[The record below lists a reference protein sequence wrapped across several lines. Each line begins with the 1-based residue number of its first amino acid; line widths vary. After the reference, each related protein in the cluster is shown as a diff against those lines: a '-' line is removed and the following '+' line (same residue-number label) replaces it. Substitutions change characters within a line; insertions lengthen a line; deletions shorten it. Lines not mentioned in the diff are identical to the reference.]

1 VGTEAN
7 VMEASVKWIRDW
19 SRPPLWFGSS
29 SLLEACLLY
38 HHLTPLTTI
47 FFHGSL
53 FFLALQLI
61 GAFDF
66 CPYDL

>member
-1 VGTEAN
+1 MGTGAN

-29 SLLEACLLY
+29 SLLQACCTNTRRL
-38 HHLTPLTTI
+38 LTTI
-47 FFHGSL
+47 FSYGSL
-53 FFLALQLI
+53 FFSALQLI

-66 CPYDL
+66 CLHDL

>member
-1 VGTEAN
+1 
-7 VMEASVKWIRDW
+7 MD
-19 SRPPLWFGSS
+19 SRLVAPS
-29 SLLEACLLY
+29 SLVWQFLAAGSLLAVPT
-38 HHLTPLTTI
+38 LTPLTTI